1 MNTNNLFLV
10 IAMSRSGHHGV
21 MDWIYEQFFPE
32 KFFFNYCDFSNPDPL
47 FTNRVQYYYN
57 NRKYYAKISDS
68 WIKYGLVEQKLKEFS
83 PETEDIKTKILSAD
97 RNLIMMNFENLNSAK
112 LPMTP
117 DQYIERF
124 VPVKNAQH
132 ILVIRDIF
140 NFIASRIK
148 SGRELTLKD
157 LTENSARLTSTIELW
172 KTYAREYLGITDYL
186 PQKISVNFNKW
197 FVDDEYR
204 KNLSKMLSV
213 DRDISNWNTVSTY
226 GGGSSFDNQNTNAS
240 QMKVL
245 ERWRMY
251 ENMEAYRNLFLN
263 DKELVSLSERIFG
276 KIHTF

>member
-1 MNTNNLFLV
+1 
-10 IAMSRSGHHGV
+10 MSRSGHHGV